1 MKVLLDLNVLL
12 DVIQNR
18 QPHYND
24 SARVLSAARSGQFD
38 ALIPFHAVTTIFYL
52 VERAQDT
59 ATASQTVDWLL
70 KHFDVPMADKHTLLH
85 ARSLKLKDFEDAVV
99 ASVAA
104 RHGCDFIV
112 SRNAVDFSAS
122 PAKAI
127 SPADF
132 LKILSARKKV

>member
-1 MKVLLDLNVLL
+1 MKAMLDLNVLL

-18 QPHYND
+18 QPHYAD
-24 SARVLSAARSGQFD
+24 SARVLSAARSGEFE

-70 KHFDVPMADKHTLLH
+70 AHFEVPAVDKTTLLH
-85 ARSLKLKDFEDAVV
+85 ARKLKLKDFEDAVV
-99 ASVAA
+99 TSVAA
-104 RHGCDFIV
+104 RDGCDFIV
-112 SRNAVDFSAS
+112 SRNVLDFSAS
-122 PAKAI
+122 PVKTV

-132 LKILSARKKV
+132 LKVLHPQKKV

>member
-1 MKVLLDLNVLL
+1 MKALLDLNVLL

-18 QPHYND
+18 QPHYAD
-24 SARVLSAARSGQFD
+24 SATVLSAARSGEFV

-52 VERAQDT
+52 IERAQN
-59 ATASQTVDWLL
+59 TASQTVDWLFQ
-70 KHFDVPMADKHTLLH
+70 HFEIPAVNKNTLVE
-85 ARSLKLKDFEDAVV
+85 ARRLGLKDFEDAVV

-104 RHGCDFIV
+104 QQGCDWIV

-122 PAKAI
+122 PVKAI

-132 LKILSARKKV
+132 LKILHAQKKV

>member
-18 QPHYND
+18 QPHYAD
-24 SARVLSAARSGQFD
+24 SAKVLSAARSSEFE

-59 ATASQTVDWLL
+59 ATANQTIDWLL
-70 KHFDVPMADKHTLLH
+70 QYFNVPTAGKSTLVQ

-99 ASVAA
+99 ASVAV
-104 RHGCDFIV
+104 RDKCDFII

-122 PAKAI
+122 PVKAI

-132 LKILSARKKV
+132 LKILSTKKKV